1 MKAKVVGHMI
11 FDVIDRVPEIRD
23 HEESGDKFEVTEG
36 INFENVA
43 FRYPTAPEKVRNVF
57 DSVSFKILAGET
69 TAIVGPSGSGKS
81 TIVQMI
87 ERYYQP
93 TAGEIYLDSM
103 NIKDVK
109 LKTLRESIGYVSQ
122 EPVLVMGSI
131 KDNLL
136 LGNRDATDKEI
147 VAALKQ
153 ANATFILDMPD
164 KLDTYVGSSA
174 VMNLSGGQKQ
184 RIAIARALVKK
195 PKLLILDEATSA
207 LDPRSEKEVQDAI
220 DQISKEPNIDGS
232 NTKLTIIMIA
242 HRL

>member
-1 MKAKVVGHMI
+1 
-11 FDVIDRVPEIRD
+11 
-23 HEESGDKFEVTEG
+23 
-36 INFENVA
+36 
-43 FRYPTAPEKVRNVF
+43 
-57 DSVSFKILAGET
+57 
-69 TAIVGPSGSGKS
+69 
-81 TIVQMI
+81 MI

-93 TAGEIYLDSM
+93 TNGEIYLDQA
-103 NIKDVK
+103 NIKNIK
-109 LKTLRESIGYVSQ
+109 LKKLRESIGYVSQ
-122 EPVLVMGSI
+122 EPVLIMGSI

-136 LGNRDATDKEI
+136 LGNRDASDSDI
-147 VAALKQ
+147 IAALKQ

-164 KLDTYVGSSA
+164 KLNTYVGSSA

-232 NTKLTIIMIA
+232 NTKLTIVMIA
-242 HRL
+242 HRLQTIITATNLLYIENSRTIQAGTKGT